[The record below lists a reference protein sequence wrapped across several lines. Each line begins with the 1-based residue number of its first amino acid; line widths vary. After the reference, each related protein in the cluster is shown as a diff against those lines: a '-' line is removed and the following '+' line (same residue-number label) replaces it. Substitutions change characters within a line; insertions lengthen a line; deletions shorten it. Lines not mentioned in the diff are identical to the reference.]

1 MSIEN
6 QIINKGNQF
15 LIRTFPKDRYKP
27 NLIFSRMV
35 LLLSIVGYT
44 IILRFIELWTIFFAF
59 AVRAILVL
67 VMVIATGSIFESAK
81 DIGNAISFGSFL
93 GNMVLKINNIIN
105 SLQDKIIELIM
116 MFTIENSI
124 NTLK

>member
-1 MSIEN
+1 M
-6 QIINKGNQF
+6 
-15 LIRTFPKDRYKP
+15 
-27 NLIFSRMV
+27 